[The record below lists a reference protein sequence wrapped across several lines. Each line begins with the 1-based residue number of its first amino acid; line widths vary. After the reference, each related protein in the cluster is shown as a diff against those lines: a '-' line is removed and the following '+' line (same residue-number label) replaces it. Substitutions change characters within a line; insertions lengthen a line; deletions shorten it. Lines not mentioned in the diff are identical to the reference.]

1 MEFSKMCLYLPRATT
16 IDQSEVACNL
26 VCLKLVGETRYL
38 FEGTMNSNRANPVE
52 KMVFRGTNAKL
63 GRHISVTP
71 ENSTMRHLAYG
82 RIRLNSSTPR
92 VSFADG
98 DRETGL
104 ILLSGNATVN
114 TDGKDYDLGRYDA
127 IYIPRDARIEVSTK
141 SEVDI
146 AEFSS
151 DVDAKYPLQVVRYA
165 ETSRDPGLKFSA
177 GGPGSSRQLNMLIAK
192 NIEAGRLVAGFTHSD
207 PGNWTSWPP
216 HEHAKMLEEMYVY
229 FDMPE
234 PAYGIQLVYND
245 TEYPELVTVVRDGD
259 AVLMPSGYHPNVS
272 VPGHRIAFLWAM
284 AAHRE
289 VEDRQFGVVN
299 IQPGFQQGG
308 SGLEVGR
315 K

>member
-1 MEFSKMCLYLPRATT
+1 VFK
-16 IDQSEVACNL
+16 
-26 VCLKLVGETRYL
+26 
-38 FEGTMNSNRANPVE
+38 GTMNTKTASPVE
-52 KMVFRGTNAKL
+52 KMVFRKTNAHA
-63 GRHISVTP
+63 GRHVAVTP

-82 RIRLNSSTPR
+82 RIRLNSSVPG
-92 VSFADG
+92 VSFDNEE
-98 DRETGL
+98 RETGL
-104 ILLSGNATVN
+104 ILLYGAVTVRTN
-114 TDGKDYDLGRYDA
+114 GKEFELGQYDA
-127 IYIPRDARIEVSTK
+127 IYIPRDSKIEVSTK
-141 SEVDI
+141 GQADL

-151 DVDAKYPLQVVRYA
+151 DVEGKYPLKVVRYA
-165 ETSRDPGLKFSA
+165 ETSLDPGMKFSA

-192 NIEAGRLVAGFTHSD
+192 NVEAGRLVAGFTHSD

-216 HEHAKMLEEMYVY
+216 HEHAKMLEEIYVY

-245 TEYPELVTVVRDGD
+245 TQYPELVTVVRDGD

-299 IQPGFQQGG
+299 VQPGFQQGG

>member
-1 MEFSKMCLYLPRATT
+1 MQIC
-16 IDQSEVACNL
+16 QSQ
-26 VCLKLVGETRYL
+26 VCRGTRYA
-38 FEGTMNSNRANPVE
+38 FKGTMNTNTANPLE
-52 KMVFRGTNAKL
+52 KMIFRKTNAHA
-63 GRHISVTP
+63 GRHVAVSP
-71 ENSTMRHLAYG
+71 GNSTMRHLAYG
-82 RIRLNSSTPR
+82 RIRLDAAVPK
-92 VSFADG
+92 VSFG
-98 DRETGL
+98 NGNRETGL
-104 ILLSGNATVN
+104 ILLSGTVTVK
-114 TDGKDYDLGRYDA
+114 TDGKDFELSPYDA
-127 IYIPRDARIEVSTK
+127 IYIPRDSKIDVSTE
-141 SEVDI
+141 SQADI

-151 DVDAKYPLQVVRYA
+151 DVEKLYPLKVVRYA
-165 ETSRDPGLKFSA
+165 ETSQDPGMKFSA

-192 NIEAGRLVAGFTHSD
+192 NVEAGRLVAGFTHSD

-216 HEHAKMLEEMYVY
+216 HEHAKMLEEIYVY

-234 PAYGIQLVYND
+234 PAYGIQLVYNN

>member
-1 MEFSKMCLYLPRATT
+1 
-16 IDQSEVACNL
+16 
-26 VCLKLVGETRYL
+26 
-38 FEGTMNSNRANPVE
+38 MNINAASPLE
-52 KMVFRGTNAKL
+52 KMVFRSTNAKM

-71 ENSTMRHLAYG
+71 QNSTMRHLAYG
-82 RIRLNSSTPR
+82 RIRLDSTTPS
-92 VSFADG
+92 VSFANG

-104 ILLSGNATVN
+104 IPLSGKATVGVG
-114 TDGKDYDLGRYDA
+114 GKQFELRQYDA
-127 IYIPRDARIEVSTK
+127 IYIPRDSKIEVSTK

-151 DVDAKYPLQVVRYA
+151 DVEGKYPLQVVRYA
-165 ETSRDPGLKFSA
+165 ETSKDAGLKFSA
-177 GGPGSSRQLNMLIAK
+177 GGPSSSRQLNMLIAK
-192 NIEAGRLVAGFTHSD
+192 NVEAGRLVAGFTHSD

-234 PAYGIQLVYND
+234 PAYGIQLVYNN